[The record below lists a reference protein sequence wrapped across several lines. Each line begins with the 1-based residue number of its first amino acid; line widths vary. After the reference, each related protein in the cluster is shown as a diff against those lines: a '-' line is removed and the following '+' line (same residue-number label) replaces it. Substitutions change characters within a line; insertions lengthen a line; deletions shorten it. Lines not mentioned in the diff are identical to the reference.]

1 MGDDPIRPSETPRW
15 RSAVLFTGY
24 AELVVDPKGRLA
36 IPAKFRTSQTVGRSG
51 GSEDS
56 TSTVWRCMP
65 FPGDTLRLFTEE
77 RFVERFGGEDSR
89 SLAEDPDE
97 ADLETRLFS
106 LTEKLETDSAGR
118 IVIPKL
124 HQQLARL
131 ETEVVVLGVRDH
143 LEVKNR
149 SSWKANLESDFQQLR
164 LLMDRVSSKRRKD

>member
-1 MGDDPIRPSETPRW
+1 M
-15 RSAVLFTGY
+15 LFTGY
-24 AELVVDPKGRLA
+24 AEIVIDPKGRLA
-36 IPAKFRTSQTVGRSG
+36 IPAKFRTA
-51 GSEDS
+51 EDS
-56 TSTVWRCMP
+56 GSTNSEGLPSGKVWRCMP

-77 RFVERFGGEDSR
+77 RFVERFGGEDAR
-89 SLAEDPDE
+89 PLAEDPDE
-97 ADLETRLFS
+97 ADLETRMFS
-106 LTEKLETDSAGR
+106 LTERLEIDSAGR

-149 SSWKANLESDFQQLR
+149 AAWKSNLESDFQQLR